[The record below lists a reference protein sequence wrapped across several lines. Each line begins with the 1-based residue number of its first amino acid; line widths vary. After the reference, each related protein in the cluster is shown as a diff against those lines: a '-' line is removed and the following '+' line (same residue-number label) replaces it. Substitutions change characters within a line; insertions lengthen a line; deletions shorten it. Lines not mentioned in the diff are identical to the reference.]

1 MPLVD
6 VELSIHESD
15 LPSDVRDYLREA
27 HLRVGRY
34 VEKSPIRISGF
45 VPSGF
50 ATVYQSLR
58 AIVDAKLA
66 PGNSFCEWG
75 SGFGVVAS
83 LAAMLKYRAY
93 GIEIESDLVDASKLL
108 AVDFGVPVEFA
119 HGSFIPSGGRAY
131 ADEAC
136 ALSNAE
142 LFWLVTDADN
152 AYCKLGR
159 EPDDFDIVF
168 AYPWPSEEHV
178 IEKLFAR
185 YAAVGALLLTYNQ
198 FDSVRLQQKID
209 ERPGGYEGI

>member
-6 VELSIHESD
+6 IELSINRSD
-15 LPSDVRDYLREA
+15 LPSDVRAFLREA
-27 HLRVGRY
+27 YLRVGRY
-34 VEKSPIRISGF
+34 VEESPIRISGF

-58 AIVDAKLA
+58 AIADAKLA

-93 GIEIESDLVDASKLL
+93 GIEIERGLVDASKLL
-108 AVDFGVPVEFA
+108 AVDFGLPVEFA
-119 HGSFIPSGGRAY
+119 HGSFIPPGGRAY

-136 ALSNAE
+136 AMSNAE
-142 LFWLVTDADN
+142 LFWLVTDTDN
-152 AYCKLGR
+152 AYCKLGLD
-159 EPDDFDIVF
+159 PGDFDIVF

-178 IEKLFAR
+178 IETLFAR

-198 FDSVRLQQKID
+198 FDSVRIQQKIN
-209 ERPGGYEGI
+209 ERPGSYKGI